1 MVRGIQIFRQYFEAF
16 PDNYIIIGGT
26 ACDIVISDAGRTPRA
41 TKDIDIILV
50 VEALSADFV
59 KQFWQFIKDGNYG
72 LKEINPDERKYYRFT
87 NPEKQEFPLQI
98 ELFSRIPDLIELP
111 KGMRFTP
118 VPVDEGL
125 SSLSA
130 ILLNDVYY
138 KYIIGH
144 CTVQNGLKL
153 ANIEALI
160 CFKAIAWLEMT
171 ERKQRGEKIDADKI
185 KKHKTDI
192 FRLATM
198 LAVADVFELP
208 PVIKADMQQFVETI
222 KTELP
227 DKVIL
232 KNMGLGNLDVEAVFA
247 QLCKNFNL
255 NAE

>member
-1 MVRGIQIFRQYFEAF
+1 MVRGIDIFRQYFEAF

-72 LKEINPDERKYYRFT
+72 LKELNPDERKYYRFT
-87 NPEKQEFPLQI
+87 HPEIQEFPLQI
-98 ELFSRIPDLIELP
+98 ELFSRLPDLIELP
-111 KGMRFTP
+111 EGMRFTP

-138 KYIIGH
+138 KYIIEH
-144 CTVQNGLKL
+144 CTLQDGLKL

-160 CFKAIAWLEMT
+160 CFKAVAWLEMT
-171 ERKQRGEKIDADKI
+171 DRKQHGEIIDADKI

-198 LAVADVFELP
+198 LTATDVFELP
-208 PVIKADMQQFVETI
+208 PVIKADMQHFVDAI
-222 KTELP
+222 KSELP
-227 DKVIL
+227 EKVL
-232 KNMGLGNLDVEAVFA
+232 FKNMGLENLDATAVYL

-255 NAE
+255 NA

>member
-26 ACDIVISDAGRTPRA
+26 ACDIMISDAGRTPRA

-50 VEALSADFV
+50 AEALSADFV

-72 LKEINPDERKYYRFT
+72 LKEINPNERKYYRFT

-111 KGMRFTP
+111 ESMRFTP

-171 ERKQRGEKIDADKI
+171 DRKQRGEKIDADNI

-198 LAVADVFELP
+198 LTVADVFELP
-208 PVIKADMQQFVETI
+208 PVIKADMQHFVKTI

-227 DKVIL
+227 DKVIFR
-232 KNMGLGNLDVEAVFA
+232 NMGLGNLDVESVFA

>member
-1 MVRGIQIFRQYFEAF
+1 MVRGIQIFRQYFEVF

-26 ACDIVISDAGRTPRA
+26 ACDIVISEAGRTPRA

-59 KQFWQFIKDGNYG
+59 KQFWQFIKDGNYSHN
-72 LKEINPDERKYYRFT
+72 EINPDDRKYYRFT

-98 ELFSRIPDLIELP
+98 ELFSRLPDLIELP
-111 KGMRFTP
+111 EGMRFTP

-130 ILLNDVYY
+130 ILLNEDYY
-138 KYIIGH
+138 NYIVEH
-144 CTVQNGLKL
+144 CTVQDGLNL

-171 ERKQRGEKIDADKI
+171 DRKQRGEKIDADNI

-192 FRLATM
+192 FRLAAM
-198 LAVADVFELP
+198 LTAADIFELP
-208 PVIKADMQQFVETI
+208 EVIKADMQQFVMTI

-227 DKVIL
+227 DKAIFR
-232 KNMGLGNLDVEAVFA
+232 NMGLGNLDVKAVYA

>member
-26 ACDIVISDAGRTPRA
+26 ACDIMISDAGRTPRA

-111 KGMRFTP
+111 ENMRFTP

-138 KYIIGH
+138 KYIIEH
-144 CTVQNGLKL
+144 CAVQDGLKL

-171 ERKQRGEKIDADKI
+171 ERKQRGDKIDADNI

-198 LAVADVFELP
+198 LTVADVFELP
-208 PVIKADMQQFVETI
+208 PVLKADMQQFVETI

-232 KNMGLGNLDVEAVFA
+232 KNMGLGNLDVEAVFV
-247 QLCKNFNL
+247 QLCKTFNL